1 MIVFSGKK
9 PAASPHSSKPKVGN
23 KGMKPLTFTVP
34 FFASRLG
41 LLVACGFM
49 LAGCETDGIGPTA
62 VDAPR
67 ATVSSTRPDVDTTT
81 AHASRSGEPAQKAE
95 QMTRTRAAR
104 ECWMRTEKS
113 GARENLDK
121 RVDLVNKCID
131 EKMKATGTAPPKS

>member
-1 MIVFSGKK
+1 
-9 PAASPHSSKPKVGN
+9 
-23 KGMKPLTFTVP
+23 MKPLTFAVP

-67 ATVSSTRPDVDTTT
+67 ATVSSTRPDVDTT
-81 AHASRSGEPAQKAE
+81 ASHASRPAEPAQKGE
-95 QMTRTRAAR
+95 PMTRTRAAR

-113 GARENLDK
+113 SARDNLDK
-121 RVDLVNKCID
+121 RADLVNKCID
-131 EKMKATGTAPPKS
+131 EKMKATGTAPPKT